1 MYLRA
6 NAGIARAGRL
16 VVNNAAGIA
25 IPMIAIPKS
34 ARRVAPLRIDKLL
47 NVGSHVFLEG
57 IQTGSRECSS
67 EVVNLVPVL
76 VFNCWLERKSWR
88 ESAGLDARPTAR
100 AHQTK
105 VSRAAPGVVTQMS
118 AKGNSSMCP

>member
-57 IQTGSRECSS
+57 IQTGSRECFS
-67 EVVNLVPVL
+67 EVLTLVSVL
-76 VFNCWLERKSWR
+76 VFNCGWNANLERVRWLR
-88 ESAGLDARPTAR
+88 RPPNGESAY
-100 AHQTK
+100 TK